1 MIRVQEIRKRYG
13 KTAAIGGVSFEIPDG
28 MVTGLLGPNGAGKT
42 TTIRAMTGLVTP
54 ESGRIEIDGI
64 DVAARPIEA
73 RARLGVVPE
82 TIGVYDHLTVRE
94 HVEYSAELHG
104 MAPAAIASSTTEV
117 LAHLDLA
124 ALADRRAA
132 GLSMGE
138 RRRLALARAMVHR
151 PANLLFDEP
160 TNGLDV
166 LGARTVR
173 SDIRRLAELGRAV
186 LVSSHV
192 MPEVA
197 ALCDRVIVMVRG
209 VIVAAGRPAEHAAAD
224 RMRDARRCFR
234 SNHRI
239 RRGVELMRAWRVARK
254 ELREGLRD
262 RRSLM
267 SGLFYGIWGPAVM
280 GAALIGMARQHAD
293 LGTVTLPTAGAAH
306 APSLVAFLATR
317 KIIGRRW
324 SHRCGG
330 GRPRSPHP
338 GGAADRFRTMP
349 SGSRRAGLPKWRS
362 CTIQRGPSRRVSPIT
377 SARR

>member
-64 DVAARPIEA
+64 DVASRPIEA

-94 HVEYSAELHG
+94 HVEYSAELQG

-124 ALADRRAA
+124 ALAGRRAA

-209 VIVAAGRPAEHAAAD
+209 VIVASGRPAEMLQQTGSATLE
-224 RMRDARRCFR
+224 DAFV
-234 SNHRI
+234 RI
-239 RRGVELMRAWRVARK
+239 IGSE
-254 ELREGLRD
+254 EGLN
-262 RRSLM
+262 
-267 SGLFYGIWGPAVM
+267 
-280 GAALIGMARQHAD
+280 
-293 LGTVTLPTAGAAH
+293 
-306 APSLVAFLATR
+306 
-317 KIIGRRW
+317 
-324 SHRCGG
+324 
-330 GRPRSPHP
+330 
-338 GGAADRFRTMP
+338 
-349 SGSRRAGLPKWRS
+349 
-362 CTIQRGPSRRVSPIT
+362 
-377 SARR
+377 

>member
-54 ESGRIEIDGI
+54 ESGLIEIDGI
-64 DVAARPIEA
+64 DVAVRPIEA

-94 HVEYSAELHG
+94 HVEYSAELQG

-124 ALADRRAA
+124 ALTGRRAA

-209 VIVAAGRPAEHAAAD
+209 VIVAAGKPAEMLQQTGCATLE
-224 RMRDARRCFR
+224 DAFV
-234 SNHRI
+234 RI
-239 RRGVELMRAWRVARK
+239 IGSE
-254 ELREGLRD
+254 EGLN
-262 RRSLM
+262 
-267 SGLFYGIWGPAVM
+267 
-280 GAALIGMARQHAD
+280 
-293 LGTVTLPTAGAAH
+293 
-306 APSLVAFLATR
+306 
-317 KIIGRRW
+317 
-324 SHRCGG
+324 
-330 GRPRSPHP
+330 
-338 GGAADRFRTMP
+338 
-349 SGSRRAGLPKWRS
+349 
-362 CTIQRGPSRRVSPIT
+362 
-377 SARR
+377 